1 MKKICVITGGTSGIG
16 KATARYISEKNY
28 KVYEISR
35 HAPQSNECEHV
46 TADVTDA
53 VAVKHAVDLIVSRE
67 GRIDLL
73 VNSAGFG
80 ISGAAEFTDIK
91 DAKSQFDVNFFGIF
105 NMCKAVI
112 PVMRGKGAGR
122 IINIGSVA
130 GVVPIPF
137 QSFYS
142 ASKAAI
148 LSFSMSLANE
158 LRPFG
163 ITVICIQPG
172 DIKTGFTSARVKTA
186 AGDDV
191 YDGRI
196 SRSVSKMEYDEQTGM
211 PPEAAGKF
219 IAKAAIGSS
228 KRPVR
233 TIGFSY
239 KVVCF
244 LAKILPLGLMN
255 KIIGKLYAD

>member
-148 LSFSMSLANE
+148 L
-158 LRPFG
+158 RPFG

-239 KVVCF
+239 KVVCC